1 MLEASL
7 SMVVAFAAYTF
18 YTIAGDEIRANR
30 AATHLGKKLM
40 TEAKPKGETAQ
51 KVKNTK
57 TVPKPKTSPRKAKA
71 VKAEESSGLVAVTSD
86 AILVYLSANGS
97 VTLTK
102 LGKELQTDKATV
114 MLAAEKLIKEKA
126 ALSIKRGGY
135 PAIALSEN

>member
-30 AATHLGKKLM
+30 TTMHIGKKLLP
-40 TEAKPKGETAQ
+40 EAKPNDEKVA
-51 KVKNTK
+51 KVKNAK
-57 TVPKPKTSPRKAKA
+57 TAPKPKTSSREAKAIKAKDFPDP
-71 VKAEESSGLVAVTSD
+71 VAVTSD

-97 VTLTK
+97 VTYAK
-102 LGKELQTDKATV
+102 LSKELQTDKATV

-126 ALSIKRGGY
+126 ALAIKRGGH
-135 PAIALSEN
+135 PAIAPSAI

>member
-1 MLEASL
+1 MLETSL
-7 SMVVAFAAYTF
+7 SIVVAFAAYTF

-51 KVKNTK
+51 KVKNTT

-71 VKAEESSGLVAVTSD
+71 VKAENLPDPVAVTSD
-86 AILVYLSANGS
+86 AILMYLSANGS
-97 VTLTK
+97 VTYAK
-102 LGKELQTDKATV
+102 LSKELQTDKATV

-126 ALSIKRGGY
+126 ALAIKRGGH
-135 PAIALSEN
+135 PAIAPSAI

>member
-30 AATHLGKKLM
+30 TTMHIGKKVL
-40 TEAKPKGETAQ
+40 TTAH
-51 KVKNTK
+51 KVKNT
-57 TVPKPKTSPRKAKA
+57 TTAPKPKTGPRKAKA
-71 VKAEESSGLVAVTSD
+71 IKAKDFPDPVAVTSD

-97 VTLTK
+97 VTYAK
-102 LGKELQTDKATV
+102 LSKELQTDKATV

-126 ALSIKRGGY
+126 ALAIKRGGH
-135 PAIALSEN
+135 PAIAPSAI